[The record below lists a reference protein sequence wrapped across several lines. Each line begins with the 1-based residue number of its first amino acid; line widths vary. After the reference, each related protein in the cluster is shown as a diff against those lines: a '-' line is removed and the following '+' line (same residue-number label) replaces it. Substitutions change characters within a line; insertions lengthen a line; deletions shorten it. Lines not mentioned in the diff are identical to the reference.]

1 MELAFKHMA
10 VRLWASLLLGSL
22 MSLVGL
28 PPLAGA
34 FGPAF
39 MIGPAFLLIL
49 LSFWLLGIVFAA
61 IGRRRLTRLTE
72 EATVWARAGMGRE
85 ARQALARAE
94 ATLNSYYFS
103 PFSRKAPATR
113 LLAQLARFQLSQPHP
128 EPSSEAVVGNYLRH
142 FPRDREAAIKW
153 LEGILKGRSTTRQ
166 SYDIAANIGAS
177 HADDLTIQRLLAQF
191 YLAEGCCDFAALKTY
206 RQLVDSSQPLP
217 GQLLS
222 GIVDLFLSE
231 QRTDNLALE
240 VYVKA
245 HQQGRTDSRL
255 LEGVA
260 ACSYLVH
267 STPLTQ
273 PFLEKAEAILSS
285 MHPAERPAM
294 ALRFSPDIAA
304 GETGSSRA
312 RKRIPGLFIGTLLRK
327 AMAGTMMAIG
337 KILSA
342 ILAVG
347 RNAKYM
353 LLSRQVRTAI
363 KWTVMGLF
371 SVGVGW
377 LVVSTGLHMAED
389 FNPAE
394 KKAPAP
400 VVTPVDDPFTLQVA
414 AYLKGDDARRYVEQ
428 LKKQGLDAYW
438 TRDKG
443 NNRTWYK
450 VRVSHFKTKAEARA
464 MGETLK
470 SRHIIGDY
478 YVANYKRPE
487 GP

>member
-10 VRLWASLLLGSL
+10 VRLWASLLIGGLT
-22 MSLVGL
+22 SLVVL
-28 PPLAGA
+28 PPLAGV

-39 MIGPAFLLIL
+39 MIAPAFLLIL
-49 LSFWLLGIVFAA
+49 MSFWWLGIAFAA

-72 EATVWARAGMGRE
+72 EATVWTRAGMGRE

-128 EPSSEAVVGNYLRH
+128 EPSSEAVVGTYLRH

-166 SYDIAANIGAS
+166 SYDIAADIGAS
-177 HADDLTIQRLLAQF
+177 HADDMTVQRLLAQF
-191 YLAEGCCDFAALKTY
+191 YLSEGCCDFVALKSY
-206 RQLVDSSQPLP
+206 RLLVDSPQPLP
-217 GQLLS
+217 GELLS
-222 GIVDLFLSE
+222 GIADLFLSE
-231 QRTDNLALE
+231 QRADNLALE

-260 ACSYLVH
+260 ACGYLVH
-267 STPLTQ
+267 STPLTL
-273 PFLEKAEAILSS
+273 PFLEKAEAMLSGI
-285 MHPAERPAM
+285 HPAERQAM

-304 GETGSSRA
+304 RDTLSSRA
-312 RKRIPGLFIGTLLRK
+312 KKRIPGHFIGTLLRK
-327 AMAGTMMAIG
+327 AMTGMVTAIG
-337 KILSA
+337 NIMSA
-342 ILAVG
+342 ILTGG
-347 RNAKYM
+347 RSARYA
-353 LLSRQVRTAI
+353 LLSRQVRTAM
-363 KWTVMGLF
+363 KWTVMGLL
-371 SVGVGW
+371 SIGVGW

-389 FNPAE
+389 FNPLE
-394 KKAPAP
+394 KKAPIP
-400 VVTPVDDPFTLQVA
+400 VVTAVDDPFTLQVA

-470 SRHIIGDY
+470 NRHVIGDY